1 MAGKSS
7 PASSSIPDT
16 AATIQRASR
25 GGLAPAA
32 NRRSVSESTSRQNS
46 VPSSGDDDP
55 EPWSATTVQ
64 ALGQLALP
72 LVGQ

>member
-7 PASSSIPDT
+7 SLSSSIPDT

-46 VPSSGDDDP
+46 VSSSGGDDP

-64 ALGQLALP
+64 ALGQLAVP